1 MADKPRA
8 KFYWRFFHAL
18 CAVVILAF
26 SSIPFTGSQEEP
38 SLVSDKL
45 IHFTEYGIFGF
56 LGGLAYL
63 ETRRGLVLLL
73 VFGAAF
79 AGLDEFWQSFVPGRN
94 SDLYDFWA
102 DQAGHVLGALI
113 GFWMAKRRR

>member
-1 MADKPRA
+1 MVDKPRT
-8 KFYWRFFHAL
+8 KFPWRLFHAL
-18 CAVVILAF
+18 CAIAIIAL
-26 SSIPFTGSQEEP
+26 SSIPLSGLREVP
-38 SLVSDKL
+38 LLVSDKV

-73 VFGAAF
+73 LFGAAF
-79 AGLDEFWQSFVPGRN
+79 AGLDEFWQSFVPGRD

-113 GFWMAKRRR
+113 GYWMAKRRR